1 MFVQKRSTLSLLLVL
16 VIALV
21 LSGCTLG
28 STPEVAP
35 TPTSIAI
42 LPTDVPTAAPT
53 VAPTLA
59 PTSTPEPV
67 VPAPISADDAAN
79 LAYTGIYTEAVQL
92 TDGKFEGEPFVPGG
106 ASRPT
111 VTLLPDFFAQGD
123 LNGDDLADAA
133 TLLVENSGG
142 SGAFIYLAAL
152 LNGEAGPV
160 NAATVLVGDRGNP
173 ESLTIVDGTI
183 VLTFLTQGPTD
194 PMCCPTQLVTQTYAL
209 EASELMLIS
218 QDPAAAAPSDAL
230 SGTDWQLQ
238 TIRQPDGTEQT
249 PANPSDFTLTFEAG
263 QMGGKADCNNV
274 SAGYEIAEDGTI
286 VLGPMITTLA
296 MCAPESL
303 YDAYTLALGQVT
315 GYTLEGDM
323 LTLTFGEN
331 GDGTLIFTSAQTRA
345 ASLGSEL
352 SDTTWQLQTI
362 RQADGTEQTPTDP
375 TVYTL
380 AFDTA
385 GQIAIQADCNRGFA
399 PFTVDAEGN
408 LTFGPMGMTRAMCA
422 PGSLFDAYTQALG
435 QVTGYSFDQGKLVLA
450 FGEKGDGA
458 LVFIA
463 Q

>member
-1 MFVQKRSTLSLLLVL
+1 MFVQKRVTLPLLFVL
-16 VIALV
+16 VVALF

-35 TPTSIAI
+35 TPTPIAI
-42 LPTDVPTAAPT
+42 LPTDAPTAVPT
-53 VAPTLA
+53 VA
-59 PTSTPEPV
+59 PTSTPEPIL
-67 VPAPISADDAAN
+67 PAPITADDAAN

-111 VTLLPDFFAQGD
+111 VTLLADFFAQGD
-123 LNGDDLADAA
+123 LNSDDLADAA
-133 TLLVENSGG
+133 ALLVENSGG

-160 NAATVLVGDRGNP
+160 NVSTVLVGDRGNP
-173 ESLTIVDGTI
+173 ESLTIVDGAI

-209 EASELMLIS
+209 EANELMLIA
-218 QDPAAAAPSDAL
+218 QDPAPAAPSDGL
-230 SGTDWQLQ
+230 TGTDWQLQ

-249 PANPSDFTLTFEAG
+249 PANPSDFILTFEDG

-274 SAGYEIAEDGTI
+274 SAGYEITEDGSI
-286 VLGPMITTLA
+286 VLSPMITTLA

-303 YDAYTLALGQVT
+303 YDAYTLALGQIT
-315 GYTLEGDM
+315 GFRLEEGK
-323 LTLTFGEN
+323 LILVFGEA
-331 GDGTLIFTSAQTRA
+331 GDGELVFVSTQDRSA
-345 ASLGSEL
+345 SVGSEL
-352 SDTTWQLQTI
+352 ADTAWQLQTI
-362 RQADGTEQTPTDP
+362 RQADGATQTPTDP

-380 AFDTA
+380 TFDNA
-385 GQIAIQADCNRGFA
+385 GQANVQADCNRGFA
-399 PFTVDAEGN
+399 PFTVDAAG
-408 LTFGPMGMTRAMCA
+408 TVAFGPMGMTRAMCA
-422 PGSLFDAYTQALG
+422 PGSLFDAYTQALS
-435 QVTGYSFDQGKLVLA
+435 QVTGYSYDQEGNLILA

-458 LVFIA
+458 LVFIV